1 MNTEFIFEFEFYDL
15 FNGKIP
21 EYTILTLK
29 TLTNCSLGPRKD
41 IVAIWNTR
49 IIIILYNN
57 SFLFDDYHKKS
68 SMSMVL
74 KT

>member
-49 IIIILYNN
+49 IIIILYNII
-57 SFLFDDYHKKS
+57 LFCLMIIIKS
-68 SMSMVL
+68 HRCPWF
-74 KT
+74 